1 MSVRRIAIH
10 KRRFGATD
18 LTVSEFGLGC
28 ARIGGIFKQQPGE
41 FLDILSFALDS
52 GINFFDT
59 ADMYSQGESESLV
72 GRAFRRRRDQVVIA
86 SKAGYVLPS
95 QRRLIARLKPI
106 VRPLIGA
113 LKLSRSRLPGAV
125 SGALAQNFSP
135 GYLRRALEGSLR
147 RLKTDYL
154 DIFQLHS
161 PPLEVVEPGEWLHTL
176 QSLKQEGKIRYY
188 GVSCDEAEGT
198 LAALNHP
205 GISSIQVPLNLLERS
220 ALPALPIAR
229 ELGVGVIVREALA
242 NGLLVKELSPEQVRS
257 YCRSDEEAVAKAAR
271 VQGYRA
277 TAAQHESSVSQL
289 ALHYV
294 STLEGVSV
302 TLLGVSRLEQLD
314 SLLSTALPGE
324 RGRQGALPILA

>member
-1 MSVRRIAIH
+1 MSVRQIEIQ

-28 ARIGGIFKQQPGE
+28 ARIGGIFKRQPSE
-41 FLDILSFALDS
+41 FLDILSFAFDS

-59 ADMYSQGESESLV
+59 ADMYSQGESETLI
-72 GRAFRRRRDQVVIA
+72 GRAFQGRRDQVVIA

-106 VRPLIGA
+106 VRPVIGA
-113 LKLSRSRLPGAV
+113 LKLSRSILPGAV
-125 SGALAQNFSP
+125 SGALAQSFSP
-135 GYLRRALEGSLR
+135 EYLRKALESSLR

-161 PPLEVVEPGEWLHTL
+161 PPLDVVEPAEWVHTM
-176 QSLKQEGKIRYY
+176 QTLKQEGKIRYF

-198 LAALNHP
+198 LAALKHP
-205 GISSIQVPLNLLERS
+205 GLCSIQVPLNLLERA
-220 ALPALPIAR
+220 ALPALPIAKG
-229 ELGVGVIVREALA
+229 LGVGVIVREALA
-242 NGLLVKELSPEQVRS
+242 NGLLIKDLPPEQVRS
-257 YCRSDEEAVAKAAR
+257 YCRSDEEAMAKAAR
-271 VQGYRA
+271 IQGYKA
-277 TAAQHESSVSQL
+277 TAAKHGSSVSQL

-302 TLLGVSRLEQLD
+302 TLIGVSRLEQLD
-314 SLLSTALPGE
+314 SLLATALPGE